1 MEGLNRYA
9 SPQMKWNEKL
19 YRILN
24 RKFKQSAKLA
34 LCLWAEL
41 LQGVTFFVESI
52 LIFVT
57 KLHILNVYHIS
68 RIIRRV
74 MSDGNKE

>member
-1 MEGLNRYA
+1 MHLQLELA
-9 SPQMKWNEKL
+9 SHGVLLRGTAENMRCEKP
-19 YRILN
+19 
-24 RKFKQSAKLA
+24 A

-41 LQGVTFFVESI
+41 LHSVTFFIESI